1 MVLWGRA
8 MHYKFPSI
16 PPNSNSLL
24 RLVERL
30 DLLNLVV
37 AAHEYP
43 RSVMYALG
51 DDLHHAL
58 HLTVECLATS
68 LRRVSFVH
76 YIVELG
82 DD

>member
-1 MVLWGRA
+1 
-8 MHYKFPSI
+8 
-16 PPNSNSLL
+16 
-24 RLVERL
+24 
-30 DLLNLVV
+30 
-37 AAHEYP
+37 
-43 RSVMYALG
+43 MYALG

-76 YIVELG
+76 DIVELG